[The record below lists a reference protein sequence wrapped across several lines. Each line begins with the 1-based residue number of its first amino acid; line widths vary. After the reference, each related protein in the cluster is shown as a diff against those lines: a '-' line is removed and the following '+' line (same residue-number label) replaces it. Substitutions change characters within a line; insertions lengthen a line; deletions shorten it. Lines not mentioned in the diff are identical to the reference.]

1 MPFDCVNTM
10 NSKQQTKIIVA
21 THKKYQMPS
30 SKIYLPLQVG
40 ASLSEAD
47 FGYQKDNT
55 GDNISKKNK
64 TFCEL
69 TGLYWA
75 WKNLNADYVGLVHY
89 RRYFVFKKVHT
100 KSKEKRLACAINSK
114 ELKPLLKQTDLIL
127 PKKRNYYIESLYDH
141 YAHTMYVEPLDV
153 AGKVIAE
160 KYPNYKPAF
169 DALHFRKK
177 AHMFNMLIAKKDLF
191 DDYCE
196 WLFNILFEVEKRVDI
211 SKYDDFHKRCFGR
224 ISELLLDVY
233 IETNDYSYIELPVID
248 IEKVNWIKKGS
259 SFLAAKFF
267 GRKYDKSF

>member
-1 MPFDCVNTM
+1 MKKEGSPTV
-10 NSKQQTKIIVA
+10 QIVVA

-89 RRYFVFKKVHT
+89 RRLFALRKPYA
-100 KSKEKRLACAINSK
+100 KSEQKRIASALT
-114 ELKPLLKQTDLIL
+114 ETQLTPLLKQYDLIL
-127 PKKRNYYIESLYDH
+127 PRKRNYYIENLYDH
-141 YAHTMYVEPLDV
+141 YAHTMHVEPLDI
-153 AGKVIAE
+153 AGEVIAE
-160 KYPNYKPAF
+160 KYPDYKPAF
-169 DALHFRKK
+169 DNLHTRKQ
-177 AHMFNMLIAKKDLF
+177 AHMLNMLIAKKDLF
-191 DDYCE
+191 DDYCA
-196 WLFNILFEVEKRVDI
+196 WLFDILFEVEKRVDI
-211 SKYDDFHKRCFGR
+211 SKYDNFHKRCFGR

-233 IETNDYSYIELPVID
+233 IETNNLGYIELPVID
-248 IEKVNWIKKGS
+248 IERVNWLKKGS
-259 SFLAAKFF
+259 SFLVAKFF

>member
-1 MPFDCVNTM
+1 M
-10 NSKQQTKIIVA
+10 NSKQQAKIIVA
-21 THKKYQMPS
+21 THKKYLMPN
-30 SKIYLPLQVG
+30 SKLYLPLQVG
-40 ASLSEAD
+40 ASLSSTD
-47 FGYQKDNT
+47 FSCAKDNS
-55 GDNISKKNK
+55 GDNISAKNR

-75 WKNLNADYVGLVHY
+75 WKNLDEDYIGLVHY
-89 RRYFVFKKVHT
+89 RRYFVFKKIHT

-114 ELKPLLKQTDLIL
+114 ELKPLLKQADLIL
-127 PKKRNYYIESLYDH
+127 PKKRNYYIENLYDH
-141 YAHTMYVEPLDV
+141 YAHTMYVKPLDV

-160 KYPNYKPAF
+160 KYPDYKPAF
-169 DALHFRKK
+169 DALRTRKK

-191 DDYCE
+191 DDYCA
-196 WLFNILFEVEKRVDI
+196 WLFDILFEVEKRVDI

-233 IETNDYSYIELPVID
+233 IETNNLGYIELPVID
-248 IEKVNWIKKGS
+248 IERVNWLKKGS